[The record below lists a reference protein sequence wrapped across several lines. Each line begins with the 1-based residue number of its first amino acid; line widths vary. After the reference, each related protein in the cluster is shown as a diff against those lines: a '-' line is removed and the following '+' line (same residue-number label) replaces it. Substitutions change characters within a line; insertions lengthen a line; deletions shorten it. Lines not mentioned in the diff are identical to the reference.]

1 MDAGQAI
8 ARQQALK
15 QPKPA
20 DTVFSDAAN
29 NGGEDTTAPFQNAG
43 EGETGSG
50 LVASVGSPPPP
61 PSLQEALQEETL
73 QFLNVPPPPPPDDTD
88 TLVSPPDRGAP
99 VDSSSGEYEIAES
112 KAGNRARGAPV
123 ACSPQS
129 LTGMVPPLS
138 PDEMRTLLESFNLP
152 LFGDAEV
159 WLVIPTLLSIA
170 VHCLPRELSAIHP
183 LFRFGMELAP
193 VSSSERYFDIGFS
206 RMVARALKGEDR
218 PSYAR

>member
-159 WLVIPTLLSIA
+159 LRHRLLTDGCPGIEGRRPS
-170 VHCLPRELSAIHP
+170 EL
-183 LFRFGMELAP
+183 
-193 VSSSERYFDIGFS
+193 
-206 RMVARALKGEDR
+206 RALIADHKKKSASNSRRRRDSRRSRRRGR
-218 PSYAR
+218 K